1 MKNTRSLDLNI
12 RSIRTDDNSIIDQQ
26 SLHISLHSDVKIQY
40 LLLAKNNFNDGLMC
54 PGYFNRRTNFI
65 IGEKNS
71 IIVMDNNATILKD
84 EQSDTSNIINDHYLI
99 YPIPALNM
107 SQNNHLYINN
117 EKIILDDSLGV
128 MIGQVLGGSRSIEN
142 IDINSDFKHELFNT
156 NKGISLNKNIIINT
170 NYIFIVGILKGYL
183 STLDDKC
190 IIKPFV
196 NIYTITT
203 MLNYLGAFYS
213 IRNHSLGKELYFKLP
228 MYFRNLL
235 PKKYIN
241 NQMYAIVNNQVR
253 LVKDVINF
261 SDYQSDLIDRIN
273 VGNIL
278 LIPTNSVN
286 FEQVNNK
293 DLYDLTCEHSDAT
306 NYSLPFTPFMKN
318 SDGDILGVTGIFTK
332 GALNDAQQFSP
343 ENKEYYKDLNTATIN
358 NWISDDAI
366 LGLYNATN
374 IK

>member
-1 MKNTRSLDLNI
+1 MKNTRALDLKI
-12 RSIRTDDNSIIDQQ
+12 QSIRTDDNSVIEQQ
-26 SLHISLHSDVKIQY
+26 SIHISLHDVSLQY

-71 IIVMDNNATILKD
+71 ILVMDNNATILKD
-84 EQSDTSNIINDHYLI
+84 EHSNTSNIMNDHYLI

-107 SQNNHLYINN
+107 TQNPYLVINDK
-117 EKIILDDSLGV
+117 KIILDDSLGTL
-128 MIGQVLGGSRSIEN
+128 IGQVVGGELKVDD
-142 IDINSDFKHELFNT
+142 IDIDEQFKQELFNT
-156 NKGISLNKNIIINT
+156 SKGISLNKNILINT
-170 NYIFIVGILKGYL
+170 NYTFIIGILKGYL
-183 STLDDKC
+183 STLQDKC

-213 IRNHSLGKELYFKLP
+213 IRNHTYGKELYFKLP
-228 MYFRNLL
+228 MYFRNFL
-235 PKKYIN
+235 PKKYIT
-241 NQMYAIVNNQVR
+241 NQMYAIVENKVK
-253 LVKDVINF
+253 LVKDTIISF
-261 SDYQSDLIDRIN
+261 ESESDLVDRIN
-273 VGNIL
+273 IGNTL
-278 LIPTNSVN
+278 LIPTNSIN
-286 FEQVNNK
+286 FEQADDNI
-293 DLYDLTCEHSDAT
+293 LYDLTCEHSGAT

-318 SDGDILGVTGIFTK
+318 SDGDILGATGIFTK
-332 GALNDAQQFSP
+332 GALQDAQQFSP